1 MTFVC
6 PLNATVGLASVE
18 GEEEEF
24 IFVVGTDPF
33 IETRYQ
39 FTHLTTVVCGDKV
52 HINRATFQGSVHLES
67 VTMGDC
73 CTLNSYAFRACGAL
87 RSVTMGERGTLN
99 HCAFGACARLTT
111 IVLGA
116 SCEVGVGAFAGCG
129 IVTLSL
135 VKVGHIDAYAFDECT
150 ALVSVSAP
158 DTDWIGYAAFRG
170 CTALT
175 RVHLPS
181 RGLVLNDLAFAGCS
195 RLASIVL
202 PPGAV
207 VGGGAFTQCAL
218 HSVHI
223 PVGAVVSNS
232 AFADCPL
239 AVATVES
246 EATPT
251 FTGCELLYVAAKDTC
266 RGLYHPLTDATRRRA
281 AGLTLCTIATL
292 KQVRLPPAGRARLL
306 LVLCIAER
314 LKHTPLALPAEMW
327 FAITACFTVPELC
340 AVPSLAHMSLVH
352 D

>member
-1 MTFVC
+1 MFVC
-6 PLNATVGLASVE
+6 PPNATVGLASVQ
-18 GEEEEF
+18 EEEGVA
-24 IFVVGTDPF
+24 ILVGTEPF
-33 IETRYQ
+33 KAMRYQ
-39 FTHLTTVVCGDKV
+39 FTHLTTVVCGDNV
-52 HINRATFQGSVHLES
+52 HVEYATFQDSVHLES
-67 VTMGDC
+67 VTMGDF
-73 CTLNSYAFRACGAL
+73 CTVDVNAFRACGAL

-111 IVLGA
+111 IVLGE
-116 SCEVGVGAFAGCG
+116 SCHVGVGAFAGCG

-135 VKVGHIDAYAFDECT
+135 VKGHVDAYAFDECT

-158 DTDWIGYAAFRG
+158 DTDWIGHGAFRG
-170 CTALT
+170 CTALA

-181 RGLVLNDLAFAGCS
+181 RGLVLNDRAFAGCS

-207 VGGGAFTQCAL
+207 VGCRAFTQCAL

-223 PVGAVVSNS
+223 PVGAVVCNS
-232 AFADCPL
+232 AFAGCPL

-246 EATPT
+246 EVSPT
-251 FTGCELLYVAAKDTC
+251 FTSCELLYVAAKDT
-266 RGLYHPLTDATRRRA
+266 RGGLYHALTDATRRRA
-281 AGLTLCTIATL
+281 AGLTLCSLSTL
-292 KQVRLPPAGRARLL
+292 KQVISRLPPAGRARLL

-314 LKHTPLALPAEMW
+314 LKETTLALPAEMW

-340 AVPSLAHMSLVH
+340 